1 MELISIIILSI
12 FIILLFYLLN
22 CSFKKRKYNEYFNK
36 LPEGTLCG
44 TKNDVCSID
53 EYGTNSCCKGYICV
67 RPEGNF
73 EYKICRKPEQ
83 SYSDAS
89 SSHITHQNFNKNT
102 FPKIFSNIHF
112 PGISKP
118 ELPSNM
124 NIFSSKFW
132 DMNNICK
139 FDSNNSKNST
149 NSTNSNNNNY
159 TSQEEW

>member
-1 MELISIIILSI
+1 MELISIIILNI

-22 CSFKKRKYNEYFNK
+22 YSLKKRKYNEYFNK

-44 TKNDVCSID
+44 TQNDVCRID

-83 SYSDAS
+83 SYSDGT
-89 SSHITHQNFNKNT
+89 SSHITSPNFNQNT
-102 FPKIFSNIHF
+102 FPKIFPNMSF
-112 PGISKP
+112 TGISKP

-139 FDSNNSKNST
+139 FDSNNT

-159 TSQEEW
+159 TSQEDDS

>member
-22 CSFKKRKYNEYFNK
+22 YSLTKRKYNEYFNK
-36 LPEGTLCG
+36 LPQGTLCG
-44 TKNDVCSID
+44 TQNDVCRID
-53 EYGTNSCCKGYICV
+53 EYGTNSCCNGYNCV
-67 RPEGNF
+67 RPKGNF
-73 EYKICRKPEQ
+73 QYKICRAPEQ
-83 SYSDAS
+83 SYGDGTS
-89 SSHITHQNFNKNT
+89 SYITYPNFNQNT

-139 FDSNNSKNST
+139 LDSNNT
-149 NSTNSNNNNY
+149 NSTNNNY
-159 TSQEEW
+159 SSEEDDS

>member
-1 MELISIIILSI
+1 MELISIICLIF

-22 CSFKKRKYNEYFNK
+22 YSLTKRKYNEYFNK

-44 TKNDVCSID
+44 TQNDVCSID
-53 EYGTNSCCKGYICV
+53 EYGTNSCCNGYNCV

-73 EYKICRKPEQ
+73 QYKICRTPEQ
-83 SYSDAS
+83 AYDDGSSSDGS
-89 SSHITHQNFNKNT
+89 SSHITYPNFNQNT
-102 FPKIFSNIHF
+102 FPKIFSNINFH
-112 PGISKP
+112 GISKP

-139 FDSNNSKNST
+139 LSSNSEVDS
-149 NSTNSNNNNY
+149 
-159 TSQEEW
+159 